1 MPPMNWRYIPV
12 SSSKK
17 QSTSNSKTTDTSDKT
32 SLALKGNA
40 AARRARRTIRSAI
53 EEYITD
59 HKAQH
64 HSPKTIEWHSYALGN
79 LVDFLEKQGV
89 TRLEQLEKVHLLAWI
104 SKLMDE
110 PGERG
115 RMLSARTVNG
125 YARSMRAFCR
135 WLESEGYVDV
145 APSSRVKMPKYGK
158 PLIRI
163 IEFDEFERML
173 KACTPPQ

>member
-32 SLALKGNA
+32 SLASKGNA

-79 LVDFLEKQGV
+79 LVDFLEKKGE
-89 TRLEQLEKVHLLAWI
+89 TRLEQIVKVHLLNWI
-104 SKLMDE
+104 KTLMDIQ
-110 PGERG
+110 GDRVRIMRG
-115 RMLSARTVNG
+115 RID
-125 YARSMRAFCR
+125 Y
-135 WLESEGYVDV
+135 ED
-145 APSSRVKMPKYGK
+145 
-158 PLIRI
+158 
-163 IEFDEFERML
+163 
-173 KACTPPQ
+173 